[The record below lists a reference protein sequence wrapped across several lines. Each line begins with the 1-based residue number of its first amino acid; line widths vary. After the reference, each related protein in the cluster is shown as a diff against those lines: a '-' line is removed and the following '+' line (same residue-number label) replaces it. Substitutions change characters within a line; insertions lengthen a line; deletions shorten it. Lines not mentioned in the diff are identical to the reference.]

1 MNILFNLVLSVVEA
15 GLVLSCIDG
24 IGRLVG
30 IDAIFIGELLALAT
44 LSALVL
50 NIEFIITGVSILG
63 NDYLVEQADVVERT
77 FAELLISVGFFLIGR
92 IIDPTANF
100 LDV

>member
-1 MNILFNLVLSVVEA
+1 MEA

-24 IGRLVG
+24 IGRIVG
-30 IDAIFIGELLALAT
+30 LDSIFIGELLALAA

-50 NIEFIITGVSILG
+50 NIEFIVTGVSILG
-63 NDYLVEQADVVERT
+63 NDYLVEQADIVERT
-77 FAELLISVGFFLIGR
+77 FAELLINVGFFLIGR

-100 LDV
+100 LDE